1 MTTDLHLPACALQVL
16 RKKQDISMDIERLRK
31 CNDIL
36 AKLSELKSTRDAIA
50 NGLKLSINNRYL
62 DDPQALEAAKKVLM
76 EIYGKR
82 IAEKE
87 QEFSEA

>member
-1 MTTDLHLPACALQVL
+1 
-16 RKKQDISMDIERLRK
+16 MDIERLKK

-36 AKLSELKSTRDAIA
+36 AKLSELKSTRDAIN

-62 DDPQALEAAKKVLM
+62 DDPQALEAVKKVLM